1 MGEVKR
7 SDKMKLFAGLTA
19 VALVQGGYQNRNADK
34 ENVCDYEKIINDQI
48 SREMDASLFYYA
60 LQLKFSSQSLNRPN
74 FAKMLGERAA
84 EERDHGHMLAE
95 FQQSRGYD
103 VELKQI
109 GKPNV
114 WTSKTIGSALD
125 AMIAKETELTK
136 DLMRMHTFASEG
148 ATKNGTCDCSAN
160 IDDPLVDQ
168 KSCQAPHLADLMT
181 STYLPEQRKDINELK
196 VLQRQLQNFGSD
208 ELMFDRLLL
217 D

>member
-1 MGEVKR
+1 M
-7 SDKMKLFAGLTA
+7 
-19 VALVQGGYQNRNADK
+19 
-34 ENVCDYEKIINDQI
+34 CDYEKIINDQI

-109 GKPNV
+109 SKPNI

-136 DLMRMHTFASEG
+136 
-148 ATKNGTCDCSAN
+148 
-160 IDDPLVDQ
+160 
-168 KSCQAPHLADLMT
+168 
-181 STYLPEQRKDINELK
+181 
-196 VLQRQLQNFGSD
+196 GSF
-208 ELMFDRLLL
+208 LFQT
-217 D
+217 